1 VAPQREWYDKDYY
14 KTLGVS
20 DKADAKEITKAYRKL
35 ARELHPDANPGN
47 AKAEEKFKD
56 VSAAYDVL
64 GDDAKRKEYDEVR
77 RLGPMG
83 NPFGAGGSGGAGG
96 GPGGFNFNVGTDG
109 MGDLL
114 GGLFGRQRRPGGA
127 AGGNRG
133 VGPQRGEDL
142 TASLT
147 LEFVDAAHGLT
158 TTLHLTSDASCTTC
172 SGSGAAPG
180 TQPRLCGVCNG
191 RGVTDENQ
199 GFFSFSSPCVVCQGK
214 GVVIDT
220 PCPTCRG
227 KGIERRPREVA
238 VRIPAGVA
246 DGSTIRLKG
255 RGGPGR
261 NGGPSGDLL
270 VECHVTPHAL
280 FSRDG
285 VNLLLRVPITYP
297 EAVAGADIDVP
308 TLEGSTVKLRLRS
321 GTQPGSKHR
330 VKGKGISTT
339 KATGDLIVT
348 VDVVVPA
355 KPTAEEIEAVEA
367 LRLVISTSP
376 RAHLEV

>member
-1 VAPQREWYDKDYY
+1 MAPQREWYDKDYY

-56 VSAAYDVL
+56 VSSAYDVL

-83 NPFGAGGSGGAGG
+83 NPFGGG
-96 GPGGFNFNVGTDG
+96 GVQGGGGGHNFNVGTDG

-114 GGLFGRQRRPGGA
+114 GGLFNRQRR
-127 AGGNRG
+127 AGGTAGGRG

-142 TASLT
+142 TASLS

-158 TTLHLTSDASCTTC
+158 TTLHLTSDASCSTC

-180 TQPRLCGVCNG
+180 SQPRLCTVCNG
-191 RGVTDENQ
+191 RGVTDDNQ

-227 KGIERRPREVA
+227 KGIERRAREVA

-261 NGGPSGDLL
+261 NGGPTGDLL
-270 VECHVTPHAL
+270 VECHVKPHAL

-285 VNLLLRVPITYP
+285 VNLVLRVPITYP

-308 TLEGSTVKLRLRS
+308 TLEGTTVKLRLRS

-348 VDVVVPA
+348 VDILVPTN
-355 KPTAEEIEAVEA
+355 PSAEELVAVEA
-367 LRLVISTSP
+367 LRVVTTPTP
-376 RAHLEV
+376 RAHMEV